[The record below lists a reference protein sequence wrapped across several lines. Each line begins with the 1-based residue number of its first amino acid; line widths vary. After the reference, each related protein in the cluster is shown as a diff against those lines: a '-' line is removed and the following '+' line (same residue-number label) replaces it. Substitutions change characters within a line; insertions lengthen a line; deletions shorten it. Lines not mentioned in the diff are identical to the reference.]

1 MVTVSPLEAVGA
13 TPLIDLDAVRP
24 AGGARILAKWEG
36 ANPTG
41 SMKDRMA
48 VAIVRGAR
56 EREELAS
63 GQRVVGYTGGSTGTS
78 LAMVCAALD
87 HPATL
92 LTADCF
98 ATEKIRTMRAFGAEV
113 EVLETPEGRIHPGL
127 IEDWQERLDGV
138 VEETGAYWT
147 DQLHNTDAL
156 EGYATL
162 GEEILADAPGV
173 TDFVMGVGTAGCAM
187 GTARAL
193 RSERDVRVTVLEP
206 AESPYLSA
214 GKGGDH
220 NVEGLAV
227 IEQPPLLDE
236 GLYDTV
242 RTVPEA
248 EARATARELA
258 SEAGLFGGTSTGL
271 NVAAAVEIAAER
283 DPDDVVVTVA
293 CDTGL
298 KYLEDDLFVD

>member
-1 MVTVSPLEAVGA
+1 MTAVSTLEAVGA
-13 TPLIDLDAVRP
+13 TPLVELDAVRP
-24 AGGARILAKWEG
+24 AEGARVLAKWEG

-56 EREELAS
+56 EREELAP
-63 GQRVVGYTGGSTGTS
+63 GQRVAEYTGGSTGTS

-87 HPATL
+87 HPVTL
-92 LTADCF
+92 ITADCF
-98 ATEKIRTMRAFGAEV
+98 ATEKVRTMRAFGADV
-113 EVLETPEGRIHPGL
+113 EVLETPHGQIHPGL
-127 IEDWQERLDGV
+127 IDDWQERLDDV

-156 EGYATL
+156 DGYATL
-162 GEEILADAPGV
+162 GEEILADFPGV
-173 TDFVMGVGTAGCAM
+173 TEFVMGVGTGGCAM

-193 RSERDVRVTVLEP
+193 RAERDVRVTVLEP

-214 GKGGDH
+214 GEGGDH
-220 NVEGLAV
+220 TVEGLAV
-227 IEQPPLLDE
+227 VEQPPLLDDD
-236 GLYDTV
+236 LYDNV

-248 EARATARELA
+248 EGRAMARRLA
-258 SEAGLFGGTSTGL
+258 SEEGLFGGTSTGL

-283 DPDDVVVTVA
+283 DPNDVVVTVA

-298 KYLEDDLFVD
+298 KYLDDDLFVE